1 MASDFSRPHLL
12 GIKGMDATAINR
24 ILDLAEHYAEADY
37 CDNAFAEPCHGRALA
52 NLFFEPSTRTMVS
65 FELAGKRL
73 GMDVITLPLAASSV
87 HKGETLIDT
96 AATLDAMGIDL
107 LVLRHPQ
114 AGAAQEVAEQVSCA
128 VINAGDGTNEHPTQA
143 LLDALTMRRHK
154 GRLEGLVVAICGD
167 LKHSRVGR
175 SNFHLLRTMGARV
188 RAVAPRG
195 FLPDDAE
202 ELGLEVFDDLESGI
216 EGADVVMM
224 LRLQK
229 ERMAAA
235 ELPSP
240 VAYFAAFGLD
250 AERLKKARPDAIVMH
265 PGPLNR
271 GIEIASEVAD
281 DPARSV
287 ILDQVRLGVPLRMA
301 VLDLL
306 SGGRGHQG
314 EPER

>member
-12 GIKGMDATAINR
+12 GIKGMDAATINQ
-24 ILDLAEHYAEADY
+24 ILDLAEHYVEADY
-37 CDNAFAEPCHGRALA
+37 SDHAFAEKCRGRALA
-52 NLFFEPSTRTMVS
+52 NLFFEPSTRTLAS

-73 GMDVITLPLAASSV
+73 GMDVITLPVAASSV
-87 HKGETLIDT
+87 HKGETLSDT
-96 AATLDAMGIDL
+96 AATLDAMGVDL
-107 LVLRHPQ
+107 LVLRHPET
-114 AGAAQEVAEQVSCA
+114 GAAQAVARQVSCS

-175 SNFHLLRTMGARV
+175 SNFHLLRTMGATV
-188 RAVAPRG
+188 RAVAPKA
-195 FLPDDAE
+195 FVPDDAA
-202 ELGLEVFDDLESGI
+202 ELGLEVFDNLERGL

-229 ERMAAA
+229 ERMAVA

-271 GIEIASEVAD
+271 GIEIASDVAD

-306 SGGRGHQG
+306 SRG
-314 EPER
+314 